1 MDIDNYKEDLDEHA
15 IRFDGCDV
23 AIIGYDHNGYIA
35 YCYNRLL
42 SVFMLQGMEREAAIE
57 WIDYNVLPTNA
68 GNGFVIVYTKY

>member
-1 MDIDNYKEDLDEHA
+1 MDIDNYSIFLDEDA

-35 YCYNRLL
+35 YDYNRLL
-42 SVFMLQGMEREAAIE
+42 AVFMLQGMAREDAID

-68 GNGFVIVYTKY
+68 GQNFTIVYT